1 MQNRVAGQQASIID
15 ERPDSGQ
22 RHYRRA
28 DGKRPAAAIPARRR
42 AWLARY
48 PGNQGPGKIELDFT
62 RLAINLSFTKK
73 NLFTLKWKGWQIMR
87 TNRILLSLAMAAFL
101 LLAVTPGVAQG
112 PYYAVGS
119 VSIDMTSVAA
129 GVGAS
134 WGGGVLRFKGK
145 SYPFKIDGLS
155 VGSVGV
161 SSISAVGN
169 VYNMTSVSQFSG
181 NYAAVGAGIT
191 LAGGVAGLK
200 MQNQGGVIINLY
212 ATQAGVQ
219 LNIGPQ
225 GFTITM
231 R

>member
-1 MQNRVAGQQASIID
+1 M
-15 ERPDSGQ
+15 
-22 RHYRRA
+22 
-28 DGKRPAAAIPARRR
+28 
-42 AWLARY
+42 
-48 PGNQGPGKIELDFT
+48 
-62 RLAINLSFTKK
+62 
-73 NLFTLKWKGWQIMR
+73 MR
-87 TNRILLSLAMAAFL
+87 TNRILLGLALAAFFL
-101 LLAVTPGVAQG
+101 VAATPGIAQA

-134 WGGGVLRFKGK
+134 WGSGVLRFKGQRLL
-145 SYPFKIDGLS
+145 FKIDGLS

-161 SSISAVGN
+161 STISAVGN
-169 VYNMTSVSQFSG
+169 VYNMTRVSQFAG
-181 NYAAVGAGIT
+181 NYAAVGAGVT

-200 MQNQGGVIINLY
+200 MQNQSGVVINLY

-225 GFTITM
+225 GFTISM